1 MTEIHRYCQ
10 VVNSKLLGFKAEKH
24 EIQMLSCN
32 GELKADEYWM
42 SAETSWIRDIAR
54 GRRDKWWTTSV
65 QGSEGQ
71 SVVCWCW
78 FVGQ

>member
-1 MTEIHRYCQ
+1 
-10 VVNSKLLGFKAEKH
+10 
-24 EIQMLSCN
+24 MLSCD

-65 QGSEGQ
+65 QGFEGQ
-71 SVVCWCW
+71 SSKFKPYASFYRKPVEL
-78 FVGQ
+78 FEKFI